1 MGQCPQLEIEN
12 TSHMLVG
19 SRRSEAVTTY
29 KICALISTW
38 DEHYY
43 ATAANEMEAR
53 KLVARLVPR
62 AAKAWDAREFYCV
75 TDSTHDVPPGTVL
88 SADGTIFSETAGADW
103 P

>member
-1 MGQCPQLEIEN
+1 M
-12 TSHMLVG
+12 
-19 SRRSEAVTTY
+19 TTY

-43 ATAANEMEAR
+43 ATAANEIEAR
-53 KLVARLVPR
+53 KLVALLVPR
-62 AAKAWDAREFYCV
+62 AAMAWNAREFYCV

-88 SADGTIFSETAGADW
+88 GSDGTTFPDTTSADW